1 MFQFKRLIKI
11 TVLIYFL
18 VSTVIL
24 VIKIYSQRSIYQEHY
39 NYKEYKRRFDQS
51 QWIVTNKNKKI
62 TVLSDADLYSFV
74 ASELLQQKDPTVINF
89 ETPPLGK
96 YLIAA
101 SIMIFDNQR
110 IVSLFFGTACLILIY
125 YLTFIITR
133 SSTASLLSTSLTIT
147 SWLFIDQLI
156 NSPQMDI
163 FQLFFLLTMV
173 IFFTLFEKKKH
184 QIKYL
189 VIASIS
195 TGAFASMK
203 AFFIYLCFVILW
215 IGLFYFFK
223 RKPLII
229 VVKNLLLISF
239 IATGVYFFYYVN
251 YFLYNHGTVI
261 NLIKVQKWI
270 IGFYTVNSPIQTY
283 KLIGSYLPLIYL
295 NRWKFWSE
303 GYPIIR
309 YENWSVLWPIY
320 HLLGW
325 ISIIYLWFMNKIKGN
340 TSLELLISFIVVYSI
355 FLFFTPVWPRYLL
368 LLFVP
373 MYILISNV
381 LLSIYELFL
390 RHNSN
395 RGG

>member
-1 MFQFKRLIKI
+1 MFQLKKLIKI
-11 TVLIYFL
+11 TVLIYFFI
-18 VSTVIL
+18 SAVIL
-24 VIKIYSQRSIYQEHY
+24 VTKVYSQRSIFQERY

-51 QWIVTNKNKKI
+51 QWIVTNKNKNI
-62 TVLSDADLYSFV
+62 AVLSDADLYSFV

-110 IVSLFFGTACLILIY
+110 VVSLFFGTACLVLIY

-133 SSTASLLSTSLTIT
+133 SSTASLLSTSLTMT

-173 IFFTLFEKKKH
+173 IFFTLFEKKK

-189 VIASIS
+189 VIASIAS
-195 TGAFASMK
+195 GAFASMK
-203 AFFIYLCFVILW
+203 AFFIYLCFVIVW
-215 IGLFYFFK
+215 IGLYCFFK
-223 RKPLII
+223 RKPLKMVI
-229 VVKNLLLISF
+229 KNLIFIFF
-239 IATGVYFFYYVN
+239 IASGVYFFYYLN
-251 YFLYNHGTVI
+251 YFLYNHGTVV

-270 IGFYTVNSPIQTY
+270 IGFYTVNSPIETAR
-283 KLIGSYLPLIYL
+283 LIGSYLPLIYL
-295 NRWKFWSE
+295 NKWKFWSE
-303 GYPIIR
+303 GYPTIR
-309 YENWSVLWPIY
+309 YENWSILWPVF
-320 HLLGW
+320 HFLGW
-325 ISIIYLWFMNKIKGN
+325 TSIAYLWFKNKIKGN
-340 TSLELLISFIVVYSI
+340 TSLELLISFIVAYSI

-373 MYILISNV
+373 MYIVVSNF
-381 LLSIYELFL
+381 LLLFL
-390 RHNSN
+390 EHIDANFN
-395 RGG
+395 LKG

>member
-1 MFQFKRLIKI
+1 MFRIKKLIKI

-18 VSTVIL
+18 VSVFVL
-24 VIKIYSQRSIYQEHY
+24 VVNVYRQKSIYQEHY

-110 IVSLFFGTACLILIY
+110 IVSLFFGVACLILIY
-125 YLTFIITR
+125 YLTFMITH
-133 SSTASLLSTSLTIT
+133 SSAASLLSTSLTMT

-163 FQLFFLLTMV
+163 FQLFFLLVMI

-184 QIKYL
+184 IKYL

-195 TGAFASMK
+195 AGAFASMK

-223 RKPLII
+223 RKPLKMVI
-229 VVKNLLLISF
+229 KNLLFIFF
-239 IATGVYFFYYVN
+239 IATGVYFFYYLN

-261 NLIKVQKWI
+261 NLIMVQKWI
-270 IGFYTVNSPIQTY
+270 VGFYTVNSPIQTN

-295 NRWKFWSE
+295 NKWKFWSE
-303 GYPIIR
+303 GYPIIK
-309 YENWSVLWPIY
+309 YENWSMLWPIF
-320 HLLGW
+320 HLFGW
-325 ISIIYLWFMNKIKGN
+325 ISIVYLWLKNKIKDNIALG
-340 TSLELLISFIVVYSI
+340 LIISFTVAYSI

-373 MYILISNV
+373 MYIVISNF
-381 LLSIYELFL
+381 LLEFL
-390 RHNSN
+390 DHIDSN
-395 RGG
+395 FNL